1 MKLPNFAS
9 LPLGRKPVKKVQDGN
24 LLYLDGTPLATA
36 LKVPKATWIGMAVLM
51 VVAAAVGVWAFSHYY
66 DLTAN
71 APKRAQE
78 ELQANLTREVDLGLP
93 VLSSLVGADNET
105 ILAAVQDGGA
115 TIVDTSSE
123 DEAAAGDMELAKLPE
138 GVGLDQAAVMKLQG
152 VSKLSPAEA
161 ALMLNGSWTMNVV
174 RSGMELAKLPE
185 GVGLDQAAVMKLQG
199 VSKLS
204 PAEAALMLNGSWT
217 MNVVRSGNETSLRLH
232 YCDLSAT
239 SPESAITAAMAAEGF
254 PAETATEAGVDDAGN
269 NFQTGKIDVDGTSCT
284 WRVSV
289 CSLSAVYDVSGF
301 PETAQ
306 YVGIRLTY

>member
-174 RSGMELAKLPE
+174 RSG
-185 GVGLDQAAVMKLQG
+185 
-199 VSKLS
+199 
-204 PAEAALMLNGSWT
+204 
-217 MNVVRSGNETSLRLH
+217 NETSLRLH